1 MSEEEVVDALAL
13 EEPTVDEPVEEI
25 TEDSSVVEEPE
36 ETPEE
41 PVEEPA
47 EEPEETPDEPEEG
60 EDLDF
65 EEWAK
70 QYGELPDGIKSEE
83 DLMESYQ
90 SMLPEMKRAQTDAAK
105 LAQVEAALKARGFN
119 GAEGLLSGDVPPQP
133 QSQPERLEKS
143 YFGQSPAM
151 DLVEQMRKDGRLRDD
166 PDNPGAS
173 QSYSAMGQF
182 IDNAMAPELKKF
194 EDVYEHISGT
204 VIAMQNKMRD
214 LLWKDVPAKMRQ
226 GVERKDIDALI
237 DKGLFNDYTEAINF
251 HSFNNP
257 NALRKLADKAEERGG
272 KKERRKLRR
281 SKAIRKSKTPA
292 VQTKKWDYHKFFDED
307 GGWDQGKLSSL
318 PGDDAS
324 KMLSDYEK
332 EMYKN

>member
-1 MSEEEVVDALAL
+1 
-13 EEPTVDEPVEEI
+13 
-25 TEDSSVVEEPE
+25 
-36 ETPEE
+36 
-41 PVEEPA
+41 
-47 EEPEETPDEPEEG
+47 
-60 EDLDF
+60 
-65 EEWAK
+65 
-70 QYGELPDGIKSEE
+70 
-83 DLMESYQ
+83 MESYQ